1 MGWKDLL
8 QREGETIILPWLGGR
23 KLRSGPRSWDL
34 RGKLPDEQGWY
45 TFSLSGRTARWDP
58 DAPTEPCVIPQ
69 GSLDFLVSG
78 YLVGDRLVKDDASAV
93 NPDPGMIASFS
104 EAVALIEPGLDRFVR
119 IEAGRTCEDG
129 PLIYGGMEMPL
140 GPEDEVL
147 RAYEDRTPSV
157 DGVKGVTPA
166 LDAAFRMVSWQRSEA
181 ERRRAELERQRAEEE
196 RLRAVE
202 ERRRQIAETLGDGA
216 GRREIAANDFAEAAR
231 AALAVG
237 GAEYLDHRAAHG
249 RNEMVVKFRLN
260 RRRFE
265 CTCDRRTLRIVDAGI
280 CLTAHD
286 DDGDFDEGTRGD
298 TFFTL
303 ESLPSVILEAERE
316 GKLVVFRHVD

>member
-8 QREGETIILPWLGGR
+8 QKEGETVVLPWLGGR
-23 KLRSGPRSWDL
+23 VLRSGPRSWAL
-34 RGKLPDEQGWY
+34 KGKLPDEDGWY
-45 TFSLSGRTARWDP
+45 AFSVSGR
-58 DAPTEPCVIPQ
+58 DAKLVPNAPAEPRTVPP
-69 GSLDFLVSG
+69 GSLEHLIKG
-78 YLVGDRLVKDDASAV
+78 YLVGDRLVKDDAAV
-93 NPDPGMIASFS
+93 DPDPGRIAAFS
-104 EAVALIEPGLDRFVR
+104 EPVSLIEPGLDRFARVQ
-119 IEAGRTCEDG
+119 AGRSCEDG
-129 PLIYGGMEMPL
+129 PLVYEGMDMPL

-147 RAYEDRTPSV
+147 RAYEDRLPSV
-157 DGVKGVTPA
+157 DGIKGVTPA

-181 ERRRAELERQRAEEE
+181 ERRRAELERQRLEEE
-196 RLRAVE
+196 RRLAAVE
-202 ERRRQIAETLGDGA
+202 RMKKLAETLGDGA
-216 GRREIAANDFAEAAR
+216 GRREIAATDFAEAAR

-249 RNEMVVKFRLN
+249 RNEMVVRFRLN

-280 CLTAHD
+280 CLTAHY

-303 ESLPSVILEAERE
+303 ESLPGVILEAERE